1 MHLRPHRPTWVLG
14 SLELCLMGSIFL
26 AHAWFLWQVAIVG
39 RPNVGK
45 SSLLNAWTRT
55 NRAIVTEIAGTTRDV
70 LEAGLVVGGVPV
82 TLLDTAGIRESA
94 DVVEKI
100 GVERSQ
106 AAAATAD
113 IVIMVIDAQ
122 VCVV

>member
-1 MHLRPHRPTWVLG
+1 
-14 SLELCLMGSIFL
+14 MGSIFL